1 MRDICQNRCR
11 FSADELINPL
21 QFSSTGNPSL
31 RRAGANK
38 MNYNIV
44 NEIKIT
50 YTRKG
55 NSEKKITSSRDAV
68 EVFRQHFDREEIDYR
83 ESFYALYL
91 NQANKVLGIK
101 KISEC
106 GISSTMVDVRI
117 IMQAALLCNATG
129 IILAHNHPSGNLKP
143 STEDLKVTQK
153 IKQASEFLNIRLL
166 DHCIL
171 TANQYSSFADEGYL

>member
-1 MRDICQNRCR
+1 
-11 FSADELINPL
+11 
-21 QFSSTGNPSL
+21 
-31 RRAGANK
+31 

-55 NSEKKITSSRDAV
+55 NSEKKITGSSDAV
-68 EVFRQHFDREEIDYR
+68 ELFRQYFDSDEIDYR

-91 NQANKVLGIK
+91 NQENNVLGIR

-106 GISSTMVDVRI
+106 GISSTIVDVRI
-117 IMQAALLCNATG
+117 IMQAALRCNATG

-143 STEDLKVTQK
+143 SAEDLKVTQG
-153 IKQASEFLNIRLL
+153 IQQASEFLNIRLL

-171 TANQYSSFADEGYL
+171 TANQYSSSADEGYL